1 MTVHEFGKENKKI
14 LILIHPSIVMW
25 DYFEYVIPLLDKDF
39 HLVIPSIPGYNPDRK
54 DDFTSVEEI
63 AAEMEAWLI
72 NRSISEVECVYGCF
86 PCKQITSGTGLCQ
99 LMIETESFQYIFSP

>member
-72 NRSISEVECVYGCF
+72 NRSISEVECAAF
-86 PCKQITSGTGLCQ
+86 LLNKRRKNEI
-99 LMIETESFQYIFSP
+99 